1 MTTYRVGMAIL
12 LAGLALACV
21 SCRRTDVRTVVI
33 RVPQMRNQACV
44 ERVTDA
50 LKQARYGVKME
61 TLQADLESRT
71 VTVQYDSMQLSIKNM
86 EFLIAEAGF
95 DANEVPRDAAA
106 AEKLP
111 AECR

>member
-1 MTTYRVGMAIL
+1 MTTHRMGMLIL
-12 LAGLALACV
+12 LTGLALACA

-33 RVPQMRNQACV
+33 RVPQMRSQGCV

-50 LKQARYGVKME
+50 LKQARYGVKLD
-61 TLQADLESRT
+61 TLQVDLTNRT
-71 VTVQYDSMQLSIKNM
+71 VTVQYDSMQLSIKNI
-86 EFLIAEAGF
+86 EFLVAGAGF